1 MCSSELNVPV
11 AIEPVGI
18 VRDQD
23 GLAISS
29 RNRYLSP
36 AGRATAL
43 ALPRALRAGLAAAAG
58 GPKAV
63 LAAAQDA
70 LSAAAT
76 SDPPL
81 TTDYLALAEPATFTP
96 VPDGFSG
103 RALLLAAVTVG
114 KTRLIDNVGVE
125 LGAGGGQAP

>member
-1 MCSSELNVPV
+1 MVADLNVPV

-18 VRDQD
+18 VRDPD

-36 AGRATAL
+36 AERSTAL
-43 ALPRALRAGLAAAAG
+43 ALPRALRAGLAAAASG
-58 GPKAV
+58 QEAV
-63 LAAAQDA
+63 LAAAQDE

-81 TTDYLALAEPATFTP
+81 TTDYLALADPVTFAS
-96 VPDGFSG
+96 VPDAFAG
-103 RALLLAAVTVG
+103 RALLLAAATVG
-114 KTRLIDNVGVE
+114 KTRLIDNMAVE
-125 LGAGGGQAP
+125 LGSREAP